1 MADVIAV
8 RRREFGVARPLKAG
22 PAGDLAMD
30 EAVPGRR
37 R

>member
-1 MADVIAV
+1 MTDVTAV
-8 RRREFGVARPLKAG
+8 RGREFGVARPLKAE